1 MLSKKVFNFIKTKIP
16 KISQTELIALTSG
29 NTSID
34 RSILL
39 GKVKLPE
46 KIHYKNKL
54 NDDKL
59 NQLLNKFPVG
69 TKGHKVINIDDN
81 KQTSKSSK

>member
-46 KIHYKNKL
+46 KIHYKNNSFLVLALFKL
-54 NDDKL
+54 
-59 NQLLNKFPVG
+59 
-69 TKGHKVINIDDN
+69 
-81 KQTSKSSK
+81 TSIFDPI